1 MGWDVGRGEEGRF
14 RRGKRVVGRGS
25 DGCDGLW
32 ELGFGGYGPG
42 KGDRGQMRVQCQ
54 LQGNGLSFANRD
66 KILGRGGFFFAG
78 TEHGSTYVWW
88 V

>member
-1 MGWDVGRGEEGRF
+1 
-14 RRGKRVVGRGS
+14 
-25 DGCDGLW
+25 
-32 ELGFGGYGPG
+32 
-42 KGDRGQMRVQCQ
+42 MRVQCQ